1 MSFGPPPSIYTQST
15 VSADQQRRKK
25 RRRTLLGAVAVVV
38 VAAVGAGALLLSG
51 ALDQDSKTSAK
62 PLAATGQG
70 RLDVRETVEKR
81 PASTTGTMGFRFSTD
96 DMSAGEQ
103 YELPGMWATDKIL
116 AKGINRSVVG
126 LAVGTDASPGD
137 ERWKLQFAGPIC
149 GYTDHVTGENRTA
162 VLFKGSQDEDALCDH
177 VAFFD
182 LDDGR
187 KIWQHEIPVSHVGD
201 SKGTP
206 ENDAL
211 QDDPSVT
218 VTRATVAVTWGGGSD
233 AYDMDHGRRLWR
245 TKTTGNCKDDGAA
258 GGGAL
263 LIRVSCW
270 HDGKP
275 ADSWESLTYKVRAVD
290 PRTGRSTWTY
300 SAATGVRDVKV
311 PSTDP
316 PVLAVAAGDTG
327 YTELLSLDGKGKNRA
342 TIRLQ
347 NGQYVGDCN
356 FENDYLVIDDCP
368 TIPVGG
374 GQVFLRSKDSDDA
387 LHPSNWIVGFDLA
400 TGNTTKKF
408 ESGPNE
414 TLRPVR
420 TSGGKLLALRLS
432 SDRIAPM
439 GLVSL
444 DPETGKETPYFYFG
458 LPLEAENFTIIDSND
473 VLVQDGRLYF
483 GAKQANGPAKQ
494 GEKEWTLMVLGIES
508 AARRTG
514 AAQ

>member
-1 MSFGPPPSIYTQST
+1 MSFGPPPSIYTQSA
-15 VSADQQRRKK
+15 VSADQQRSKK
-25 RRRTLLGAVAVVV
+25 RRRTLLGVVAAVV
-38 VAAVGAGALLLSG
+38 VAALGAGALLLSG
-51 ALDQDSKTSAK
+51 ALEQDPKTSKK
-62 PLAATGQG
+62 PLAATAQG

-96 DMSAGEQ
+96 DMSPNEQ
-103 YELPGMWATDKIL
+103 HEMPGMWATDKIL
-116 AKGINRSVVG
+116 AKGINRTVVG

-137 ERWKLQFAGPIC
+137 EKWKLSLSGPIC
-149 GYTDHVTGENRTA
+149 GYTRHVTGENRTA
-162 VLFKGSQDEDALCDH
+162 VLFRSSEDEDALCDQ

-187 KIWQHEIPVSHVGD
+187 KIWQHEIAASREGGG
-201 SKGTP
+201 KGTP
-206 ENDAL
+206 DNSAT
-211 QDDPSVT
+211 QNTPSVT
-218 VTRATVAVTWGGGSD
+218 LTRATVAVTWGGGSE
-233 AYDMDHGRRLWR
+233 AYDMDNGRRLWS
-245 TKTTGNCKDDGAA
+245 TKTTGTCEDAGAA

-275 ADSWESLTYKVRAVD
+275 VDSWESLTYKVRAVD
-290 PRTGRSTWTY
+290 PRTGRTKWTY
-300 SAATGVRDVKV
+300 SAATGVRDLKV

-327 YTELLSLDGKGKNRA
+327 YTELLSLDGRGKNRA

-347 NGQYVGDCN
+347 NGQYVGDCSS
-356 FENDYLVIDDCP
+356 ELDYLVIDDCP

-414 TLRPVR
+414 TLRPIR
-420 TSGGKLLALRLS
+420 TSGGQLLALRLS

-473 VLVQDGRLYF
+473 VLVQNGRLYF
-483 GAKQANGPAKQ
+483 GAKQANGPT
-494 GEKEWTLMVLGIES
+494 EKEGKAWTLMVLGIES
-508 AARRTG
+508 AARKTG
-514 AAQ
+514 TGQ

>member
-1 MSFGPPPSIYTQST
+1 MSFGPPPSMYTQST
-15 VSADQQRRKK
+15 VSADQQRRRK
-25 RRRTLLGAVAVVV
+25 RRRTLLGAVAA
-38 VAAVGAGALLLSG
+38 VATAALGAGALLVSG
-51 ALDQDSKTSAK
+51 VLDQDPKKPAE
-62 PLAATGQG
+62 PLAGAHQG

-103 YELPGMWATDKIL
+103 YELPGMWATDRIL
-116 AKGINRSVVG
+116 AKGINRTVVG
-126 LAVGTDASPGD
+126 LPVGTDASVGD
-137 ERWKLQFAGPIC
+137 EKWKLRLSGPIC
-149 GYTDHVTGENRTA
+149 GYTNHVTGENRTA
-162 VLFKGSQDEDALCDH
+162 VLFKGKPDEHALCDH

-187 KIWQHEIPVSHVGD
+187 KIWQHEIPVSGVGD
-201 SKGTP
+201 SEEVP

-218 VTRATVAVTWGGGSD
+218 LTRGTVAVTWGGGSD

-245 TKTTGNCKDDGAA
+245 TKATGNCGDDGAA

-263 LIRVSCW
+263 FIRVSCW

-275 ADSWESLTYKVRAVD
+275 TDSWESLTYKVRAVD
-290 PRTGRSTWTY
+290 PRTGRTKWTY

-316 PVLAVAAGDTG
+316 AVLAVAAGDTG

-347 NGQYVGDCN
+347 NGQYVGECTD
-356 FENDYLVIDDCP
+356 ETDYLLIDDCP
-368 TIPVGG
+368 TMPVGG

-414 TLRPVR
+414 TLRPIR
-420 TSGGKLLALRLS
+420 TSGGKLLALRQS

-444 DPETGKETPYFYFG
+444 DPGTGEETPYFYFG

-473 VLVQDGRLYF
+473 VLVQNGRLYF
-483 GAKQANGPAKQ
+483 GARRVSGPAKQ
-494 GEKEWTLMVLGIES
+494 GQKEWTQMVLGIES
-508 AARRTG
+508 AARKG
-514 AAQ
+514 GPAQ